1 MRIEFDPAK
10 DEANRRRH
18 GVSLMQAIDLDG
30 ESALTWVDER
40 FDYGETRMVA
50 FVESGRMLYI
60 VVFVDRADA
69 RRIISVR
76 RANRREVGTY
86 VRKAKAE
93 QDCHADPGRRQG
105 DHGRGE
111 G

>member
-10 DEANRRRH
+10 DEANRRKH
-18 GVSLMQAIDLDG
+18 GVSLMQAIDLDW
-30 ESALTWVDER
+30 ESALSWVDER

-50 FVESGRMLYI
+50 FVESGRTLYT

-76 RANRREVGTY
+76 RANRREAGTY

-93 QDCHADPGRRQG
+93 RDCHADPGRRQG